1 MAARQQSTTILQ
13 RIDNRLVRLED
24 WKVTVEIANA
34 RAEEMRKHSDER
46 FDAVEKRLD
55 QIDDTMKW
63 LTRLIGTAI
72 IGAIMAFLFSGA
84 LKADAPTHPS
94 PAVQQERPIRTK

>member
-1 MAARQQSTTILQ
+1 MVDRQPTTMFQ
-13 RIDNRLVRLED
+13 RIDNRLARLED

-84 LKADAPTHPS
+84 IKGDAPTHLSPS
-94 PAVQQERPIRTK
+94 AQQERPIRTR